1 MFLGQGTLWTRRTAK
16 QPRLI
21 FRRATPTLRETMTQ
35 PTTARAA
42 SDPQTAIQLRQMQ
55 LYMAML
61 TGEKPAVPL
70 PVAELEAAAANVL
83 TPEAFDYVAGGAGG
97 ERTIRANLEAFD
109 HWRIV
114 PRMLRDVSQRDLS
127 VEVLGTKLPA
137 PVILG
142 PVGVQEL
149 FHQEADVASARAAAS
164 LGTPFTLST
173 VSSRTIEEV
182 ASAMGDAVRWF
193 QLYWGK
199 DREVTASMLQR
210 AEKAGY
216 SALVV
221 TLDTVMLGW
230 RERDLKRSFLPFLAA
245 KGIANYVSDPVFRS
259 KLRHPPE
266 KDAEGAVRLWAQIF
280 SNNALTWADIDWLRE
295 QTKLPI
301 LLKGI
306 QHPDDARH
314 ALDAG
319 VQGVIVSNHGGRQVD
334 GAIGSLDALPGV
346 VAAVGGKIPVL
357 FDSGIRHGSD
367 ALKALALG
375 AKAVL
380 LGRLYIY
387 GLAVAGEQGVREA
400 VINFLADMDVTMGLC
415 GIKACREVGP
425 ELLVRT

>member
-1 MFLGQGTLWTRRTAK
+1 
-16 QPRLI
+16 
-21 FRRATPTLRETMTQ
+21 MTQ
-35 PTTARAA
+35 STTAQATA
-42 SDPQTAIQLRQMQ
+42 DPQTAIQLRQMQ
-55 LYMAML
+55 IYQAML
-61 TGEKPAVPL
+61 TGEKSAIPL
-70 PVAELEAAAANVL
+70 PVAELETAAAKML
-83 TPEAFDYVAGGAGG
+83 KPEAFDYVAGGAGG
-97 ERTIRANLEAFD
+97 ERTMRANLEAFD

-127 VEVLGTKLPA
+127 VEIFGSRLPA

-149 FHQEADVASARAAAS
+149 VHADADLASARAAAS
-164 LGTPFTLST
+164 LGIPFTLST
-173 VSSRTIEEV
+173 VSSRTIEDV
-182 ASAMGDAVRWF
+182 AKAMGDGVRWF

-199 DREVTASMLQR
+199 DREVTASMVQR
-210 AEKAGY
+210 AEKSGY
-216 SALVV
+216 SAVVV

-230 RERDLKRSFLPFLAA
+230 RERDLKRNFLPFLQA

-259 KLRHPPE
+259 KLQQPPE
-266 KDAEGAVRLWAQIF
+266 THPEGAVRLWAQIF
-280 SNNALTWADIDWLRE
+280 ANNALTWDDIAWLRQ

-306 QHPDDARH
+306 QHADDARRT
-314 ALDAG
+314 LDAG

-334 GAIGSLDALPGV
+334 GAIGSLDALPQV
-346 VAAVGGKIPVL
+346 VAAVGAKIPVL
-357 FDSGIRHGSD
+357 FDSGIRYGSD

-375 AKAVL
+375 ARAVL

-415 GIKACREVGP
+415 GIKACREIGP
-425 ELLVRT
+425 ELLTKVI

>member
-1 MFLGQGTLWTRRTAK
+1 MTKPIPAK
-16 QPRLI
+16 
-21 FRRATPTLRETMTQ
+21 T
-35 PTTARAA
+35 
-42 SDPQTAIQLRQMQ
+42 DPCSAIQLRQMQ
-55 LYMAML
+55 IYSAML
-61 TGEKPAVPL
+61 TGEKQAVPV
-70 PVAELEAAAANVL
+70 PVAELEAAAAKVL
-83 TPEAFDYVAGGAGG
+83 KPEALDYVAGGAGG
-97 ERTIRANLEAFD
+97 ERTMRANLDAFD
-109 HWRIV
+109 NWRIV

-127 VEVLGTKLPA
+127 VDFLGLKIPA

-142 PVGVQEL
+142 PIGVQEL
-149 FHQEADVASARAAAS
+149 IHPEADLASARAAAS
-164 LGTPFTLST
+164 LGIPFTLST
-173 VSSRTIEEV
+173 VSSKSIEEV
-182 ASAMGDAVRWF
+182 GQAMGEATRWF

-199 DREVTASMLQR
+199 DREVTASMVHR

-230 RERDLKRSFLPFLAA
+230 RERDLKHSFLPFIAG
-245 KGIANYVSDPVFRS
+245 KGLANYLTDPAFRS
-259 KLRHPPE
+259 KLSQPPE
-266 KDAEGAVRLWAQIF
+266 KHPEEAILLWTQLFA
-280 SNNALTWADIDWLRE
+280 NNALTWNDLAWLRQ

-306 QHPDDARH
+306 QHPDDARR
-314 ALDAG
+314 ALHAG
-319 VQGVIVSNHGGRQVD
+319 VQGVVVSNHGGRQVD

-346 VAAVGGKIPVL
+346 VAAVGGKMPVL

-380 LGRLYIY
+380 LGRLYLW

-415 GIKACREVGP
+415 GVASCRDVNAEMV
-425 ELLVRT
+425 VRKP

>member
-1 MFLGQGTLWTRRTAK
+1 MTKPIAAK
-16 QPRLI
+16 
-21 FRRATPTLRETMTQ
+21 T
-35 PTTARAA
+35 
-42 SDPQTAIQLRQMQ
+42 SDPCSAIQLRQMQ
-55 LYMAML
+55 IYSAML
-61 TGEKPAVPL
+61 TGEKQAVPI
-70 PVAELEAAAANVL
+70 PVAELEAAAAKIL
-83 TPEAFDYVAGGAGG
+83 KPEALDYMAGGAGG
-97 ERTIRANLEAFD
+97 ERTMRANLEAFD
-109 HWRIV
+109 NWRIV

-127 VEVLGTKLPA
+127 VELLGAKLSAPA
-137 PVILG
+137 ILG

-149 FHQEADVASARAAAS
+149 IHPDADLASARAAAS
-164 LGTPFTLST
+164 LGIPFTLST
-173 VSSRTIEEV
+173 LSSRSIEEI
-182 ASAMGDAVRWF
+182 AKAMGDATRWF

-199 DREVTASMLQR
+199 DLEVTASMVQR

-216 SALVV
+216 SAVVV

-230 RERDLKRSFLPFLAA
+230 RERDLKRSFLPFLAG
-245 KGIANYVSDPVFRS
+245 KGLANYMSDPAFRA
-259 KLRHPPE
+259 KLTHPPE
-266 KDAEGAVRLWAQIF
+266 SHPEDAIRLWTQLFA
-280 SNNALTWADIDWLRE
+280 NNALTWNDVAWLRQ

-306 QHPDDARH
+306 QHPDDARR

-319 VQGVIVSNHGGRQVD
+319 VQGIIVSNHGGRQVD

-346 VAAVGGKIPVL
+346 VAAVAGKVPVL

-380 LGRLYIY
+380 LGRLYLW

-415 GIKACREVGP
+415 GIAACKNIDAS
-425 ELLVRT
+425 LVIKT

>member
-1 MFLGQGTLWTRRTAK
+1 
-16 QPRLI
+16 
-21 FRRATPTLRETMTQ
+21 MTQ
-35 PTTARAA
+35 PIAVKTT
-42 SDPQTAIQLRQMQ
+42 DPCTAIQLRQMQ
-55 LYMAML
+55 IYSAML
-61 TGEKPAVPL
+61 TGEKQAVPI
-70 PVAELEAAAANVL
+70 PVAELEAAAAKVL
-83 TPEAFDYVAGGAGG
+83 APEALDYMAGGAGG
-97 ERTIRANLEAFD
+97 ERTMRANLEAFD

-127 VEVLGTKLPA
+127 VEVLGARLPA
-137 PVILG
+137 PAILG

-149 FHQEADVASARAAAS
+149 IHPDSDLASARAAAS
-164 LGTPFTLST
+164 LGIPFTLST
-173 VSSRTIEEV
+173 VSSRSIEEV
-182 ASAMGDAVRWF
+182 AEAMGEAIRWF

-199 DREVTASMLQR
+199 DREVTASMVSR

-216 SALVV
+216 SAVVV

-230 RERDLKRSFLPFLAA
+230 RERDLKRRFLPFLAG
-245 KGIANYVSDPVFRS
+245 KGLANYLSDPAFRS
-259 KLRHPPE
+259 KLSQPPE
-266 KDAEGAVRLWAQIF
+266 QDPAGAIRLWTQLFA
-280 SNNALTWADIDWLRE
+280 NNALTWNDLAWLRQ

-306 QHPDDARH
+306 QHADDARR

-319 VQGVIVSNHGGRQVD
+319 VQGIVVSNHGGRQVD

-346 VAAVGGKIPVL
+346 VAAVAGKIPVL

-367 ALKALALG
+367 GLKALALG

-380 LGRLYIY
+380 LGRLYLW

-415 GIKACREVGP
+415 GVAACRQLNP
-425 ELLVRT
+425 EMLTAKK

>member
-1 MFLGQGTLWTRRTAK
+1 
-16 QPRLI
+16 
-21 FRRATPTLRETMTQ
+21 MTQ
-35 PTTARAA
+35 PTPAKMTA
-42 SDPQTAIQLRQMQ
+42 DPQTAIQLRQMQ
-55 LYMAML
+55 IYTAML
-61 TGEKPAVPL
+61 TGDKTAIPL
-70 PVAELEAAAANVL
+70 PVAELQAAAAKAL
-83 TPEAFDYVAGGAGG
+83 KPEAFDYIAGGAGG
-97 ERTIRANLEAFD
+97 ERTMRANLEAFD
-109 HWRIV
+109 NWRIV
-114 PRMLRDVSQRDLS
+114 PRMLHDVSQRDLS

-149 FHQEADVASARAAAS
+149 IHADADLASARAAAS
-164 LGTPFTLST
+164 LGIPFTLST
-173 VSSRTIEEV
+173 VSSRTIEEI
-182 ASAMGDAVRWF
+182 ATAMGDAVRWF

-230 RERDLKRSFLPFLAA
+230 RERDLKRSFLPFLAG
-245 KGIANYVSDPVFRS
+245 KGIANYLSDPVFRS
-259 KLRHPPE
+259 RLKQPPE
-266 KDAEGAVRLWAQIF
+266 THPEGAILLWTQLFA
-280 SNNALTWADIDWLRE
+280 NNALTWSDLAWLRQ

-306 QHPDDARH
+306 QHPDDARR
-314 ALDAG
+314 ALEAG

-346 VAAVGGKIPVL
+346 VDAVARKIPVL

-380 LGRLYIY
+380 LGRLYLW
-387 GLAVAGEQGVREA
+387 GMAVAGEQGVREA

-415 GIKACREVGP
+415 GIKACREIGP
-425 ELLVRT
+425 ELLPKVT

>member
-1 MFLGQGTLWTRRTAK
+1 
-16 QPRLI
+16 
-21 FRRATPTLRETMTQ
+21 MTQ
-35 PTTARAA
+35 PTPAKMTA
-42 SDPQTAIQLRQMQ
+42 DPQTAIQLRQMQ
-55 LYMAML
+55 IYSAML
-61 TGEKPAVPL
+61 TGEKQAVPV
-70 PVAELEAAAANVL
+70 PVAELEEAAAKVL
-83 TPEAFDYVAGGAGG
+83 KPEALDYVGGGAGG
-97 ERTIRANLEAFD
+97 ERTMRANLDAFD
-109 HWRIV
+109 NWRIV
-114 PRMLRDVSQRDLS
+114 PRMLRAVSQRDLS
-127 VEVLGTKLPA
+127 VELLGAKLPA

-149 FHQEADVASARAAAS
+149 IHADADLASARAAAS
-164 LGTPFTLST
+164 LGIPFTLST
-173 VSSRTIEEV
+173 VSSRSIEEV
-182 ASAMGDAVRWF
+182 AQAMGDATRWF

-216 SALVV
+216 SAVVV

-230 RERDLKRSFLPFLAA
+230 RERDLKRNFLPFLQA

-259 KLRHPPE
+259 KLQEPPE
-266 KDAEGAVRLWAQIF
+266 KHPEGAVRLWAQIF
-280 SNNALTWADIDWLRE
+280 ANNALIWNDIEWLRS

-306 QHPDDARH
+306 QHADDARR

-346 VAAVGGKIPVL
+346 VDAVAEKIPVL

-380 LGRLYIY
+380 LGRLYLW
-387 GLAVAGEQGVREA
+387 GMAVAGEQGVREA

-415 GIKACREVGP
+415 GIKACREIGP
-425 ELLVRT
+425 ELLTKVT

>member
-1 MFLGQGTLWTRRTAK
+1 MTKPIPAK
-16 QPRLI
+16 
-21 FRRATPTLRETMTQ
+21 T
-35 PTTARAA
+35 
-42 SDPQTAIQLRQMQ
+42 DPCSAIQLRQMQ
-55 LYMAML
+55 IYSAML
-61 TGEKPAVPL
+61 TGEKQAVPV
-70 PVAELEAAAANVL
+70 PVAELEEAAAKVL
-83 TPEAFDYVAGGAGG
+83 KPEALDYVAGGAGG
-97 ERTIRANLEAFD
+97 ERTMRANLEAFD
-109 HWRIV
+109 NWRIV
-114 PRMLRDVSQRDLS
+114 PRMLHDVSQRDLS

-149 FHQEADVASARAAAS
+149 IHADADLASARAAAA
-164 LGTPFTLST
+164 LGIPFTLST
-173 VSSRTIEEV
+173 VSSRTIEEI
-182 ASAMGDAVRWF
+182 ATAMGDAVRWF

-216 SALVV
+216 SAVVV
-221 TLDTVMLGW
+221 TLDTMMLGW
-230 RERDLKRSFLPFLAA
+230 RERDLKRSFLPFLAG
-245 KGIANYVSDPVFRS
+245 KGLANYLSDPVFRS
-259 KLRHPPE
+259 KLAQPPE
-266 KDAEGAVRLWAQIF
+266 SHPEGAILLWTQLF
-280 SNNALTWADIDWLRE
+280 PNNALTWNDLAWLRQ

-306 QHPDDARH
+306 QHADDARRS
-314 ALDAG
+314 LDAG

-346 VAAVGGKIPVL
+346 VTAVADKVPVL
-357 FDSGIRHGSD
+357 FDSGIRYGSD

-387 GLAVAGEQGVREA
+387 GLAVAGEAGVREA

-415 GIKACREVGP
+415 GIKACREIGP
-425 ELLVRT
+425 ELLTKVT

>member
-1 MFLGQGTLWTRRTAK
+1 MTKPISAK
-16 QPRLI
+16 
-21 FRRATPTLRETMTQ
+21 T
-35 PTTARAA
+35 
-42 SDPQTAIQLRQMQ
+42 SDACSAIQLRQMQ
-55 LYMAML
+55 IYSAML
-61 TGEKPAVPL
+61 TGEKQAIPL
-70 PVAELEAAAANVL
+70 PVAELEAAAAKML
-83 TPEAFDYVAGGAGG
+83 KPEALDYVAGGAGG
-97 ERTIRANLEAFD
+97 ERTMRANLEAFD
-109 HWRIV
+109 NWRIV

-127 VEVLGTKLPA
+127 VELLGAKLPA
-137 PVILG
+137 PVVLG

-149 FHQEADVASARAAAS
+149 IHADADLASARAAAS
-164 LGTPFTLST
+164 LGIPFTLST
-173 VSSRTIEEV
+173 LSSRSIEEV
-182 ASAMGDAVRWF
+182 AKAMGDAARWF
-193 QLYWGK
+193 QLYWGI
-199 DREVTASMLQR
+199 DREVTASMVQR
-210 AEKAGY
+210 AEKASY

-230 RERDLKRSFLPFLAA
+230 RERDLKRSFLPFLAG
-245 KGIANYVSDPVFRS
+245 KGLANYVSDPAFRS
-259 KLRHPPE
+259 KLAQPPE
-266 KDAEGAVRLWAQIF
+266 AHPEGAIRLWTQLFA
-280 SNNALTWADIDWLRE
+280 NNALTWNDLAWLRQ

-306 QHPDDARH
+306 QHADDARR

-346 VAAVGGKIPVL
+346 VAAVAGEVPGL

-380 LGRLYIY
+380 LGRLYLW

-415 GIKACREVGP
+415 GIAACKNIDAG
-425 ELLVRT
+425 LLVKK

>member
-1 MFLGQGTLWTRRTAK
+1 
-16 QPRLI
+16 
-21 FRRATPTLRETMTQ
+21 MTQ
-35 PTTARAA
+35 PTPAKA
-42 SDPQTAIQLRQMQ
+42 DPQIAIQLRQMQ
-55 LYMAML
+55 IYAAML
-61 TGEKPAVPL
+61 TGEKPVVPL
-70 PVAELEAAAANVL
+70 PVAELEAAAARTL
-83 TPEAFDYVAGGAGG
+83 KPEAFDYVAGGASG
-97 ERTIRANLEAFD
+97 ERTMRANLEAFD

-127 VEVLGTKLPA
+127 VEILGQKLPA

-142 PVGVQEL
+142 PIGVQEL
-149 FHQEADVASARAAAS
+149 VHPDCDLASARAAAS
-164 LGTPFTLST
+164 LGIPFTLST
-173 VSSRTIEEV
+173 VSSRTIEDV
-182 ASAMGDAVRWF
+182 AKAMGDGVRWF

-199 DREVTASMLQR
+199 DREVTASMLRR

-216 SALVV
+216 SAVVV

-230 RERDLKRSFLPFLAA
+230 RERDLKRSFLPFLAG

-259 KLRHPPE
+259 KLQQPPE
-266 KDAEGAVRLWAQIF
+266 THPEAAVRLWTQIF
-280 SNNALTWADIDWLRE
+280 ANNALTWNDIEWLRS

-306 QHPDDARH
+306 QHPDDARR

-346 VAAVGGKIPVL
+346 VSAVSGKVPVL
-357 FDSGIRHGSD
+357 FDSGIRYGSD

-387 GLAVAGEQGVREA
+387 GLAIAGEQGVREA

-415 GIKACREVGP
+415 GIKACREIGS
-425 ELLVRT
+425 ELLTSK

>member
-1 MFLGQGTLWTRRTAK
+1 MNKPIPAK
-16 QPRLI
+16 
-21 FRRATPTLRETMTQ
+21 T
-35 PTTARAA
+35 
-42 SDPQTAIQLRQMQ
+42 DPCGAIQLRQMQ
-55 LYMAML
+55 IYSAML
-61 TGEKPAVPL
+61 TGEKQTVPI
-70 PVAELEAAAANVL
+70 PVAELEAAAAKVL
-83 TPEAFDYVAGGAGG
+83 KPEALDYVAGGAGG
-97 ERTIRANLEAFD
+97 ERTMRANLDAFD
-109 HWRIV
+109 NWRIV

-127 VEVLGTKLPA
+127 VEFLGTRLPA
-137 PVILG
+137 PVVLG

-149 FHQEADVASARAAAS
+149 IHADADLASARAAVS
-164 LGTPFTLST
+164 LGIPFTLST
-173 VSSRTIEEV
+173 VSSRSIEEV
-182 ASAMGDAVRWF
+182 AKAMGEATRWF

-216 SALVV
+216 SAVVV

-230 RERDLKRSFLPFLAA
+230 RERDLKRSFLPFLAG
-245 KGIANYVSDPVFRS
+245 KGLANYLTDPVFRA
-259 KLRHPPE
+259 KLAEPPE
-266 KDAEGAVRLWAQIF
+266 THPEGAILLWTQLF
-280 SNNALTWADIDWLRE
+280 SNNALTWNDLAWLQQ

-306 QHPDDARH
+306 QHADDARR
-314 ALDAG
+314 AADAG

-346 VAAVGGKIPVL
+346 VAALAGKIPVL

-380 LGRLYIY
+380 LGRLYLW

-400 VINFLADMDVTMGLC
+400 VVNFLADMDVTMGLC
-415 GIKACREVGP
+415 GVAACREVNP
-425 ELLVRT
+425 DLVVRKS